1 MKSPDRRS
9 SPANDVSASV
19 SFPSGVS
26 RATILFE
33 RSDFMIS
40 VEMQKNAVTPGSFQ
54 NRRRIWKQKSH
65 SVFKLSEVS

>member
-40 VEMQKNAVTPGSFQ
+40 VEMQKK
-54 NRRRIWKQKSH
+54 RRDSRLRPEPSSDLEAEESQR
-65 SVFKLSEVS
+65 F